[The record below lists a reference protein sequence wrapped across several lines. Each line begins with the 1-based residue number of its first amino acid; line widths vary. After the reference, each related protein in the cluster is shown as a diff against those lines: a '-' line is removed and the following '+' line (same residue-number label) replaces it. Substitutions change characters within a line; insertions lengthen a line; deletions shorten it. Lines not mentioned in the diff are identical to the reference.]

1 MQYTTFLPRRFTC
14 SVMLRIFLWLIV
26 LAEAQ
31 ASWTSAPPSTMVLN
45 ASTTVSASGS
55 WTAAN
60 PTFLILWK
68 YSPSGTWSKTIC
80 TSTSATSGSASG
92 TFSPDALGTWKVQMT
107 AETTAT
113 SSVPSGTTIGALTSV
128 VVSNPVTFTFSGGP
142 AYTYNGSNRT
152 ITVSTSPA
160 AATFTKTGTWTAA
173 AAGSYTATATGSGS
187 YTGTS
192 SYAWSI
198 AKANQTISFA
208 NPGTKTYGAAAFGL
222 GATASSG
229 LAVTYSVS
237 GPASISGS
245 TLTITGVGTVSVTAA
260 QAGNSNW
267 NAASS
272 VTQTFTVNP
281 LATTFTYGGGPSY
294 SYDGSVKTVTLS
306 VSPANA
312 TYTTGGTY
320 SATNAGSYTATA
332 TATGNYSGSN
342 SYGWSIAKISQSAL
356 TLTAPSA
363 LTYGA
368 SATLSVSGGSGTG
381 AVTYAITGQSAAGV
395 ATLSG
400 ATLTAASGTG
410 WVDVQATKAA
420 DTNYTVQASSVSR
433 VNLSQVPVTFTFSG
447 GPMFTYDGTAKSV
460 NFTANPTAATFT
472 QTGTYTATEAGS
484 YAATVTATGNYSGGS
499 TYSWS
504 IGASPQNPAITLPPV
519 ADLPYGLSSTLSIT
533 GGSGTG
539 AVTYA
544 IVSQSA
550 AGNATL
556 VGSTLTANASSGW
569 VDLQATKAGDG
580 NFDPSISGIVR
591 VILVRAPATF
601 AFSGGPF
608 SYDGASH
615 GITVAVT
622 PAAAGSSYTTS
633 GTYSATVAGSYTA
646 TATATGNYVGSGS
659 YGWVINK
666 SNQPALTL
674 NANAS
679 QAFSTSQVLSATG
692 GAGTGAVSYAIVASS
707 AAGVASLS
715 SSTLTVSSGTGW
727 VDVQAT
733 KAGDMNY
740 NAASSAIQRITFS
753 PLQVTFTF
761 AGGPGFIF
769 DDTTKS
775 VVASVTPIGATFT
788 TSGVLS
794 AAAIG
799 SYVATATASGNYTG
813 TLSYEW
819 SILDGTK
826 DSDADGI
833 PDGLEVALG
842 IWERP
847 TTPDDAANSATQL
860 KILTP
865 Q

>member
-1 MQYTTFLPRRFTC
+1 
-14 SVMLRIFLWLIV
+14 MLRIFLWLIII
-26 LAEAQ
+26 AEAQ
-31 ASWTSAPPSTMVLN
+31 ASWTSAPPSTMTLN
-45 ASTTVSASGS
+45 ASATISASGS
-55 WTAAN
+55 WTAAT

-80 TSTSATSGSASG
+80 TSTAATSGSGSG

-113 SSVPSGTTIGALTSV
+113 GTAPSGTTIGALTSIV
-128 VVSNPVTFTFSGGP
+128 VTSPVTFTFSGGP

-152 ITVSTSPA
+152 ITVSASPT

-173 AAGSYTATATGSGS
+173 SAGSYTATATASGS

-192 SYAWSI
+192 SYSWSI
-198 AKANQTISFA
+198 AKASQTISFA

-222 GATASSG
+222 GATATSG
-229 LAVTYSVS
+229 LAVTYSAS
-237 GPASISGS
+237 GPASLSGS

-281 LATTFTYGGGPSY
+281 VATTFTYGGGPSY

-312 TYTTGGTY
+312 TFTTGGTY

-342 SYGWSIAKISQSAL
+342 SYGWSIAKISQNAL
-356 TLTAPSA
+356 TLAAPSA
-363 LTYGA
+363 LAYGA
-368 SATLSVSGGSGTG
+368 SATLSVSGGSGAG

-420 DTNYTVQASSVSR
+420 DTNYTVQASSVLR

-460 NFTANPTAATFT
+460 NFTANPAAATFA

-484 YAATVTATGNYSGGS
+484 YAAAVTATGNYSGGS

-504 IGASPQNPAITLPPV
+504 IGASPQNPAITLTPV
-519 ADLPYGLSSTLSIT
+519 ADLPYGLNCSLSIT
-533 GGSGTG
+533 GGSGAG
-539 AVTYA
+539 AITYA

-580 NFDPSISGIVR
+580 NFDPSISAIVR
-591 VILVRAPATF
+591 VNFVRSPVTF
-601 AFSGGPF
+601 TFSGGPF

-622 PAAAGSSYTTS
+622 PAAAGSSYTAS
-633 GTYSATVAGSYTA
+633 GTYSAVAAGSYTA
-646 TATATGNYVGSGS
+646 TATATGNYVGSNS
-659 YGWVINK
+659 YVWAIDK
-666 SNQPALTL
+666 INQPALTL
-674 NANAS
+674 NASDS
-679 QAFSTSQVLSATG
+679 QAFSTIQIFSTAG

-715 SSTLTVSSGTGW
+715 SSTLTASSSAGW

-733 KAGDMNY
+733 KVGDTNY
-740 NAASSAIQRITFS
+740 NAVSSVLKRITFS
-753 PLQVTFTF
+753 PLPVTFTF
-761 AGGPGFIF
+761 SGGPGFVF
-769 DDTTKS
+769 NNTTKTVVLS
-775 VVASVTPIGATFT
+775 VSPIGATFT

-794 AAAIG
+794 ASAIG
-799 SYVATATASGNYTG
+799 SYVATATATGNYTG

-819 SILDGTK
+819 SVLDGTK

-833 PDGLEVALG
+833 LDGMEVALE
-842 IWERP
+842 IWKRP
-847 TTPDDAANSATQL
+847 TTPDNATNSATQL